1 LIILTLYITMGS
13 LISAREFLIRSWTAG
28 VESVV
33 GERVVRE
40 AIAADGLTEISHV
53 LAIGKAASSMCLG
66 LLPKLSRSGTG
77 LLITKYKHVD
87 INAFQSVNIEIIE
100 SGHPV
105 PDENS
110 LLAGRRALAFV
121 QSIPATENLV
131 LLVSG
136 GASALVECLPH
147 NINRDTL
154 KWINEKLLAYG
165 YSIDQI
171 NFVRS
176 GLSEIKG
183 GKLLDHFSGS
193 EVQVYAISDVP
204 GDSIDLIGS
213 GIGSQGKTGIP
224 AFEVPDEI
232 QQLLDSIESGTM
244 TRGGETAYRYGARVV
259 ATNDIA
265 RNAVQNYV
273 TKEGYHVVEN
283 GFSLNND
290 VGKVAKDIAGQLLH
304 GPRGV
309 YIWGGEP
316 TIVLPDSPGVGGRNQ
331 SLALAIAREIDGC
344 NDISVIVGGTDGS
357 DGPTDAAGGV
367 VDGTTCSLTPGGDP
381 ALRKADAGTFL
392 KKAGSLLVS
401 GPTGTNVMDL
411 VVGLKN

>member
-1 LIILTLYITMGS
+1 MNSPI
-13 LISAREFLIRSWTAG
+13 AAHEFLVRCWTAG
-28 VESVV
+28 VKSVR

-40 AIAADGLTEISHV
+40 AIEADGLAEISNV

-66 LLPKLSRSGTG
+66 LLPKLSRSGNG
-77 LLITKYKHVD
+77 LLITKHKHVD
-87 INAFQSVNIEIIE
+87 SNAFQSADIEVIE

-121 QSIPATENLV
+121 RSIPATENLV

-147 NINRDTL
+147 NINLDTL
-154 KWINEKLLAYG
+154 KWINEKLLADG

-176 GLSEIKG
+176 RLSEIKG

-204 GDSIDLIGS
+204 GDSVDLIGS
-213 GIGSQGKTGIP
+213 GIGSQGKTELP
-224 AFEVPDEI
+224 AFNVPDEI
-232 QQLLDSIESGTM
+232 QQLLNTVESGTRIRNAEM
-244 TRGGETAYRYGARVV
+244 ACRYGARII
-259 ATNDIA
+259 ASNSTA
-265 RNAVQNYV
+265 RNAVQKYV
-273 TKEGYHVVEN
+273 KKEGYQVVVNE
-283 GFSLNND
+283 FSLNDD
-290 VGKVAKDIAGQLLH
+290 VGDVAKDIAGQLRQ
-304 GPRGV
+304 GPRGI

-316 TIVLPDSPGVGGRNQ
+316 TIILPASPGVGGRNQ
-331 SLALAIAREIDGC
+331 SLALAVAREIDGC
-344 NDISVIVGGTDGS
+344 DDISLIVGGTDGS

-367 VDGTTCSLTPGGDP
+367 VDGTTFSSIPGGDR
-381 ALRKADAGTFL
+381 ALQNADAGTFL

-411 VVGLKN
+411 VVGLKS